1 MKINVNCHKLKSS
14 LAVALLLLASVAGAA
29 NTVRIFNLS
38 ADDWARPRSG
48 DVIPE
53 LASVRAAVSYWGRG
67 VDALVVIRHP
77 GEDSGELWAAD
88 AMLIAAPFAGLAE
101 AMEEPPSFLEHPPAS
116 RRRTLKSRNCGPR
129 GRRGARARVIS
140 RERNPL

>member
-38 ADDWARPRSG
+38 ADEWARPRSG

-77 GEDSGELWAAD
+77 GEDSGELWAAELRD
-88 AMLIAAPFAGLAE
+88 WLISLGV
-101 AMEEPPSFLEHPPAS
+101 PSDYIRLTPGTQQADEIKLVVGSRDELEQ
-116 RRRTLKSRNCGPR
+116 
-129 GRRGARARVIS
+129 
-140 RERNPL
+140 